1 MIVTKALNYLQVSI
15 TSYCINEGNSE
26 VFLALDIDMLGI
38 KLLKDCF
45 TLGKGLIINI
55 LSPHLHLMSKISSKG
70 LMIFISFP

>member
-1 MIVTKALNYLQVSI
+1 MIVTKALSYLQVSI
-15 TSYCINEGNSE
+15 TSCCINEGNSE

-70 LMIFISFP
+70 LVIFISFP